1 MVDIFV
7 STTRPES
14 VLDVFEVSLVK
25 LLAFLGVIYF
35 SDFKG
40 LHHILW
46 FVAVCLGAD
55 EWRQWHLK
63 LRADGDKRSVRAVHV
78 CYADRLEGVLILL
91 A

>member
-1 MVDIFV
+1 M
-7 STTRPES
+7 
-14 VLDVFEVSLVK
+14 
-25 LLAFLGVIYF
+25 
-35 SDFKG
+35 
-40 LHHILW
+40 
-46 FVAVCLGAD
+46 AVCLGTD